1 MYVSL
6 LYTVAVLRF
15 LRLVWP
21 ALVRLFIFGVCLI
34 VSYTDRCDLRDG
46 DGEELL
52 ALFYSIMYSNPFDDV
67 R

>member
-1 MYVSL
+1 M
-6 LYTVAVLRF
+6 RF

-34 VSYTDRCDLRDG
+34 VSYTDRCDLWDGGGGSG